1 MAKLDASA
9 RERNAIFTR
18 DILTST
24 IDSRRSNA
32 NRPLGL
38 WLGNQRDITRIVIQ
52 AGGSL
57 RNLDLRRARLDEAYT
72 RYSGRST
79 MRREGSPL
87 KGMATAMLK
96 EAADHMISARMRL
109 IMLLVLLTAIGA
121 VMERS
126 AASGI

>member
-1 MAKLDASA
+1 
-9 RERNAIFTR
+9 
-18 DILTST
+18 
-24 IDSRRSNA
+24 
-32 NRPLGL
+32 
-38 WLGNQRDITRIVIQ
+38 
-52 AGGSL
+52 
-57 RNLDLRRARLDEAYT
+57 
-72 RYSGRST
+72 